1 MISTMNQGGYAAP
14 REEYS
19 GFAKLMHW
27 VIAACV
33 LFIIPAG
40 IAMANLPDGDL
51 KNALY
56 TLHRSTGVLVLAL
69 MLIRLAYRLING
81 VPGPEPTLNSLQRVV
96 SGIVHL
102 ALYGLL
108 IAQPIIGWVATS
120 AYGAQ
125 ISVFGLFTLP
135 AIVAKDEAL
144 AKPLFQVH
152 ELIGFAIAGLLV
164 MHIGAALFHYF
175 IRRDGV
181 LQRMLP

>member
-1 MISTMNQGGYAAP
+1 MTTINQGGYAVPA
-14 REEYS
+14 EEYS
-19 GFAKLMHW
+19 GFAKLLHW
-27 VIAACV
+27 TVAVCV

-56 TLHRSTGVLVLAL
+56 TLHRSTGALVLVL
-69 MLIRLAYRLING
+69 MLIRLAYRLVNG
-81 VPGPEPTLNSLQRVV
+81 VPAPEPTLTAWQRIV
-96 SGIVHL
+96 SHVVHL
-102 ALYGLL
+102 GLYALL

-125 ISVFGLFTLP
+125 ISVYGLFTLP
-135 AIVAKDEAL
+135 ALVAKDEAL
-144 AKPLFQVH
+144 AKPLFLVH

-164 MHIGAALFHYF
+164 MHIGAALYHYF

-181 LQRMLP
+181 LQRMVP

>member
-1 MISTMNQGGYAAP
+1 MTSTMNQGGYAVP
-14 REEYS
+14 GEEYS
-19 GFAKLMHW
+19 GFAKLLHW

-33 LFIIPAG
+33 LFMIPVG
-40 IAMANLPDGDL
+40 ITMANIADGDS

-56 TLHRSTGVLVLAL
+56 TLHRSFGALVLGL
-69 MLIRLAYRLING
+69 MLIRLTYRLVNG
-81 VPGPEPTLNSLQRVV
+81 VPAPEPTLTSMQRIV

-102 ALYGLL
+102 TLYALL

-120 AYGAQ
+120 AYGAA

-135 AIVAKDEAL
+135 ALVAKDEAL
-144 AKPLFQVH
+144 AKPLFVVH

-164 MHIGAALFHYF
+164 MHIGAALYHYF
-175 IRRDGV
+175 IRRDGI

>member
-1 MISTMNQGGYAAP
+1 MTSTINQRGFAAP
-14 REEYS
+14 GEEYS

-27 VIAACV
+27 TIAACV
-33 LFIIPAG
+33 LFMIPAG

-81 VPGPEPTLNSLQRVV
+81 VPAPEPTLTTFQRVV
-96 SGIVHL
+96 SSIVHL

-144 AKPLFQVH
+144 AKPLFEVH

>member
-1 MISTMNQGGYAAP
+1 MTTINQGRYAVP

-19 GFAKLMHW
+19 GFAKLLHW
-27 VIAACV
+27 TIAACV

-40 IAMANLPDGDL
+40 IIMHNLPDGDV
-51 KNALY
+51 KNLIY
-56 TLHRSTGVLVLAL
+56 TLHRSFGALILAL
-69 MLIRLAYRLING
+69 MLIRLAYRLVNG
-81 VPGPEPTLNSLQRVV
+81 APAPEPTLTAFQRIV
-96 SGIVHL
+96 SHAVHV

-108 IAQPIIGWVATS
+108 IAQPIIGWIATS
-120 AYGAQ
+120 AYGAA

-135 AIVAKDEAL
+135 ALVGKNEAI

-152 ELIGFAIAGLLV
+152 ELVGFAIAGLLV
-164 MHIGAALFHYF
+164 MHIGAALYHYF

>member
-1 MISTMNQGGYAAP
+1 MTSTMNRGVYAVP
-14 REEYS
+14 GEEYS
-19 GFAKLMHW
+19 GFAKLLHW

-40 IAMANLPDGDL
+40 ITMGLLPDGNA

-56 TLHRSTGVLVLAL
+56 VLHRSFGALVLAL
-69 MLIRLAYRLING
+69 MLIRLTYRLVNG
-81 VPGPEPTLNSLQRVV
+81 VPAPEPTLTSMQRIV
-96 SGIVHL
+96 SHVVHL
-102 ALYGLL
+102 TLYALL

-135 AIVAKDEAL
+135 ALVGKDETL
-144 AKPLFQVH
+144 ATPLFAVH
-152 ELIGFAIAGLLV
+152 QLIGLVIAGLLV
-164 MHIGAALFHYF
+164 MHIGAALYHYF